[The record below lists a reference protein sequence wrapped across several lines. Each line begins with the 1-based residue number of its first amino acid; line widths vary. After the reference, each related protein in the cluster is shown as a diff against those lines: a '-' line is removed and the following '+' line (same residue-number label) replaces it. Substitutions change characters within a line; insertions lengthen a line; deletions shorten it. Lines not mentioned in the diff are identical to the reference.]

1 MNILWI
7 YDTPLI
13 PEAGGTERM
22 TSLIAKGLSA
32 DGHNCLGQMV
42 VTPDSSFTLDGKV
55 INDLYGFLK
64 NNNIDYVI
72 NQECRHE
79 GILKL
84 FLNHGGDRWH
94 SEGGKIVS
102 CLHFDTRIT
111 STVYHHKVKLN
122 KKPRDYY
129 ALARAFLSRKKD
141 QKRIDLR
148 LGKQY
153 RWLYENSDFFVT
165 LSEQFNP
172 YFKSVTKLKDY
183 SKLISINNPLTFD
196 TISSTRIIDSKKKV
210 VLICARMNEYQK
222 RISYALK
229 AWTKIKQFDF
239 ASDWTLKIVGTGS
252 DLDNYIEIVRK
263 NSIPDV
269 RFEGR
274 QDSEPYYAEASIFL
288 MTSGFEGWGLT
299 LTESLQRGC
308 VPVVMNTSPV
318 FNEIIQNGYNGFL
331 TKGSS
336 IKDFVKHIRILMS
349 DERRLAAMQKNA
361 LFSAERFT
369 LEKTMEKWRSI
380 IPMS

>member
-1 MNILWI
+1 
-7 YDTPLI
+7 
-13 PEAGGTERM
+13 
-22 TSLIAKGLSA
+22 
-32 DGHNCLGQMV
+32 
-42 VTPDSSFTLDGKV
+42 
-55 INDLYGFLK
+55 
-64 NNNIDYVI
+64 
-72 NQECRHE
+72 
-79 GILKL
+79 
-84 FLNHGGDRWH
+84 
-94 SEGGKIVS
+94 
-102 CLHFDTRIT
+102 
-111 STVYHHKVKLN
+111 
-122 KKPRDYY
+122 
-129 ALARAFLSRKKD
+129 
-141 QKRIDLR
+141 
-148 LGKQY
+148 
-153 RWLYENSDFFVT
+153 
-165 LSEQFNP
+165 
-172 YFKSVTKLKDY
+172 
-183 SKLISINNPLTFD
+183 
-196 TISSTRIIDSKKKV
+196 
-210 VLICARMNEYQK
+210 MNEYQK